1 MLDAAKS
8 GKRVRKDVL
17 AKDSKDWDIL
27 DRPEWT
33 KPVES
38 KASSRSAGRSK
49 TLDGGFTPA
58 MAFIRSESLKKRQ
71 ELLEQYAEMTQ
82 SRTKDQDLCA
92 PWEEEVKRLDTIPD
106 QEKAAFQRQELET
119 IRLHVETQH
128 KNRKTNQTA
137 FTSRPIRDRQDM
149 LRAESRAFASGPA
162 SIIYYRR
169 KCVIELKASYAY
181 ILDCNK
187 STNGWSRWPWN
198 VAMNELCRIKIDS
211 GTTGSTQFR
220 DDMAQF
226 MKMSNFK
233 HLPPVFVGP

>member
-1 MLDAAKS
+1 VLDAAKS

-38 KASSRSAGRSK
+38 KVSSAGRSK

-58 MAFIRSESLKKRQ
+58 MAYIRRESLKKRQ
-71 ELLEQYAEMTQ
+71 ELLEQYTEMTQ

-92 PWEEEVKRLDTIPD
+92 PWEKDVKRVDTIPD
-106 QEKAAFQRQELET
+106 QEGAASLRRELEA
-119 IRLHVETQH
+119 IRLHVETQY

-162 SIIYYRR
+162 GIIYHSE
-169 KCVIELKASYAY
+169 KDVIELKASYAY
-181 ILDCNK
+181 ILDSNK

-198 VAMNELCRIKIDS
+198 VAMNELCRIKAGS
-211 GTTGSTQFR
+211 GSTGSTQFR
-220 DDMAQF
+220 DDMTQF
-226 MKMSNFK
+226 MKMSSLK
-233 HLPPVFVGP
+233 HLPPILVGS